1 MSKENKVLI
10 TEGHFRT
17 MLSVCRSLAK
27 KGILVYVVGDKETEA
42 LVSKYSYKKFVI
54 NSNASDFYEKLL
66 DICFTE
72 RITCIFSHLEK
83 TTFELYKLLNSQYA
97 TIDHISLVRP
107 ISILGEKIIEKDSV
121 LDHVKDIVPVPFTT
135 IIDMDKISKNQF
147 IEVLNHYI
155 KNYKKVILKSV
166 SEIGKSYGP
175 YNRFI
180 VISQGMDI
188 KNILYAPE
196 FEKFILENRKLILQE
211 YVNSGFG
218 VGIGGFWYAGEL
230 VCGGGHRRVVQSHK
244 LGGISLVAE
253 SFVHPLAYDIA
264 VKIMKKLNYTGIG
277 MVEFK
282 ISDDG
287 NIYFMEINPRI
298 WGTLPL
304 YVYSGADIPYVAYTF
319 FTTGQ
324 IPSSNAFEN
333 GKKMIFFYDYL
344 MSLYTNY
351 KKKQMNKLEFIK
363 QFYLLLKYLLI
374 AKEGSLQVSD
384 YKPFLVNLL
393 NILKSLFRTSL
404 RRIFIWKNWKN

>member
-1 MSKENKVLI
+1 MVRENKVLI

-54 NSNASDFYEKLL
+54 NSNTSDFYEKLL

-72 RITCIFSHLEK
+72 SITCIFPHLEK
-83 TTFELYKLLNSQYA
+83 TTFELYKLLNSQYTA
-97 TIDHISLVRP
+97 VNHISLIRP
-107 ISILGEKIIEKDSV
+107 ISALGEKIIEKDIV
-121 LDHVKDIVPVPFTT
+121 LDHIKDIAPVPFTT
-135 IIDMDKISKNQF
+135 IIDMDQTSKNQF
-147 IEVLNHYI
+147 IEILDYYI
-155 KNYKKVILKSV
+155 KHYKKVILKSV
-166 SEIGKSYGP
+166 SEIGKSYGL

-180 VISQGMDI
+180 VISRDMDI
-188 KNILYAPE
+188 KTILHAPE

-211 YVNSGFG
+211 YINGGSG
-218 VGIGGFWYAGEL
+218 VAIGGFWHAGKL

-253 SFVHPLAYDIA
+253 SFIHPLAYDIA

-287 NIYFMEINPRI
+287 NIYFMEINPRV

-324 IPSSNAFEN
+324 ILSSNTFKK

-344 MSLYTNY
+344 TALYTNY
-351 KKKQMNKLEFIK
+351 KKKEINKFEFIK
-363 QFYLLLKYLLI
+363 QLFILLKYFLTI
-374 AKEGSLQVSD
+374 KEGSLQISD

-393 NILKSLFRTSL
+393 NMLKYLFRRVL
-404 RRIFIWKNWKN
+404 LWKNWKN